1 MMNQSSSMVHGK
13 RLFHYYYWGD
23 GVFIYF
29 LWSGFF
35 LSLFIPTISLLPI
48 FLKLMSLLIVVI
60 LLSNFFAMVYLPCSG
75 NTLFLSRVLIF
86 VSIVSVV
93 VAPILIWLYAG
104 YGAVISAIF
113 SELLVLILCY
123 GLYLKLKH
131 KL

>member
-1 MMNQSSSMVHGK
+1 
-13 RLFHYYYWGD
+13 
-23 GVFIYF
+23 
-29 LWSGFF
+29 
-35 LSLFIPTISLLPI
+35 
-48 FLKLMSLLIVVI
+48 
-60 LLSNFFAMVYLPCSG
+60 MVYLPCSG

-93 VAPILIWLYAG
+93 VALILIWLYAG